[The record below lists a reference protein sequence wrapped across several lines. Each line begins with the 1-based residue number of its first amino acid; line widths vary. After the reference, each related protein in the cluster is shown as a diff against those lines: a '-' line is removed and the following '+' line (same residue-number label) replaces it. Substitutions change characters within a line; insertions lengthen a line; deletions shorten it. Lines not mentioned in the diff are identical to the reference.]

1 MPYNEENIRPASAAD
16 ALAIAEIHVES
27 WRTTYQSILPRAY
40 LDALSVPARE
50 EFWAKTL
57 NAPEPGMIALVAQDT
72 VSRRVVGLLCG
83 GRERAGKL
91 GCDAE
96 LYAIYVLREFQRK
109 GLGVLLVNR
118 LGHEL
123 STRGFGSMAVWV
135 LAANPSRHFY
145 ERLGA
150 EVLGEQEIEFAG
162 ESFTEVAYGWKQLHS
177 FRRGEPGS

>member
-1 MPYNEENIRPASAAD
+1 MPYTEENIRPALAAD

-27 WRTTYQSILPRAY
+27 WRTTYQGILPQTY

-50 EFWAKTL
+50 ECWAKTL
-57 NAPEPGMIALVAQDT
+57 NAPQPDMIALAAQDT
-72 VSRRVVGLLCG
+72 GSRRVVGFLCG
-83 GRERAGKL
+83 GRERTGQL

-96 LYAIYVLREFQRK
+96 LYAIYVLREFQGK
-109 GLGVLLVNR
+109 GLGLLLVNR

-123 STRGFGSMAVWV
+123 STRGFGSLAVWV

-150 EVLGEQEIEFAG
+150 EVLGEQGIELAG
-162 ESFTEVAYGWKQLHS
+162 QSFTEVAYGWKRLQS
-177 FRRGEPGS
+177 FQSR